1 MPPDA
6 QPTLLTPQCV
16 AILAGNALS
25 GGQHQVFW
33 SLAVELRSGT
43 EVVSLTSL
51 AERLMI
57 SRMTTVNAV
66 HKLLR
71 LGLLVRGARVGSSYQ
86 YKLNPAFIR
95 VL

>member
-1 MPPDA
+1 MCIRD
-6 QPTLLTPQCV
+6 
-16 AILAGNALS
+16 
-25 GGQHQVFW
+25 
-33 SLAVELRSGT
+33 
-43 EVVSLTSL
+43 
-51 AERLMI
+51 
-57 SRMTTVNAV
+57 RMTTVNAV